1 MESFRPPFPELAP
14 GHWALL
20 TWWMAASA
28 TACVVIMASARILL
42 PRLIPSLWQS
52 MAKARLYQVPV
63 LSKNFAEFVPALT
76 VPWLVFG
83 DTRRL
88 TAQGLAAPS
97 ASMGLAAAEGTW
109 AACGAI
115 FG

>member
-1 MESFRPPFPELAP
+1 METFRPPFPELAP

-20 TWWMAASA
+20 TWWMVASA
-28 TACVVIMASARILL
+28 TACVVVMTLARIVL
-42 PRLIPSLWQS
+42 PRVIPSQWRS
-52 MAKARLYQVPV
+52 MADARPHQVLV
-63 LSKNFAEFVPALT
+63 LCKNVAEFVPALT
-76 VPWLVFG
+76 VPWLVIG

-97 ASMGLAAAEGTW
+97 ASMGLVAAEGTW
-109 AACGAI
+109 ASCGAI